1 MAALSRLRSG
11 FWVQLMSFNEFL
23 FVNGLD
29 EARFDDN
36 ISAIKHS
43 LTTAPLVS
51 EMCYETCSR

>member
-11 FWVQLMSFNEFL
+11 SSVLLMSFNEFL

-36 ISAIKHS
+36 VSAIKHS

-51 EMCYETCSR
+51 EMGYDTCSR